1 MPTLFWAALAGSA
14 LLGSAIVVNMLFG
27 RDLTRTREK
36 IFGVQRLA
44 GKTRKLNDAEKVR
57 ERQATIIMP
66 TQPMENESRQTI
78 RLGK

>member
-44 GKTRKLNDAEKVR
+44 DNTRRLNDAEKVR

-66 TQPMENESRQTI
+66 TESMENESRQAI